1 MTFKKFVSAC
11 LALCLMA
18 TLGVAISGCDDLGA
32 YKDTDEYYSSF
43 GDIVLIG
50 GTSKKT
56 YEYDVD
62 DYFYNKDSRENFL
75 EDEDGSYKGVEYDD
89 YVYMAIPFKNDINMD
104 TLALYLKAQNDATV
118 YINVFITDKIPSN
131 WKAIND
137 NVINSEESVETEKTS
152 DEESSVEI
160 TETSETTAETVET
173 SETTAETVETS
184 GSAETENENK
194 DYDDPNSESR
204 IAEITVH
211 LKNGKWSSF
220 MLDIFQVNG
229 TAQKSIEIKSGQYI
243 LLQIRNNSG
252 VRIFDEEQQ
261 LFVDPQ
267 TGLELQRVEFTVTNL
282 LIRALDIKN
291 VNETNGGN

>member
-1 MTFKKFVSAC
+1 MTFKSIVSAC
-11 LALCLMA
+11 IALCLMA
-18 TLGVAISGCDDLGA
+18 TLGVAMSGCDDLGA
-32 YKDTDEYYSSF
+32 YKDTEEYYSSF
-43 GDIVLIG
+43 GDVVLIG

-56 YEYDVD
+56 NKYEVE

-89 YVYMAIPFKNDINMD
+89 YVYMAIPLKSDINMD
-104 TLALYLKAQNDATV
+104 TFALYLKAQNDATV

-131 WKAIND
+131 WKAIDD
-137 NVINSEESVETEKTS
+137 NVINSEESVEIEKTS

-160 TETSETTAETVET
+160 TETSETVETSETTVETVET
-173 SETTAETVETS
+173 SETT
-184 GSAETENENK
+184 AETENENK

-211 LKNGKWSSF
+211 LKNGKWCSF
-220 MLDIFQVNG
+220 MLDTFQVNG

-267 TGLELQRVEFTVTNL
+267 TGLELQRVEFTITNL